1 MKGCETM
8 DSRRKD
14 IYSSVFFIV
23 LAVAYYFQTY
33 NIRSY
38 KSFDVTVLTSAS
50 IPRVLAVILLVL
62 SIIQIVSC
70 LKVKE
75 RKENIIGN
83 SEEGTLKKEETVEL
97 DIEKEL
103 KIAQKN
109 EENEKYDIKDIIF
122 TVIFL
127 IVYLL
132 MMDSLGFV
140 ISTFLY
146 MVAQIT
152 LMTKRAER
160 KKKILFCIV
169 LSAISSFLIFY
180 LFNDV
185 LGMILPIGPIDF

>member
-83 SEEGTLKKEETVEL
+83 SEEGTLKKEETAEL

-185 LGMILPIGPIDF
+185 LGMILLIGPIDF

>member
-1 MKGCETM
+1 M

>member
-1 MKGCETM
+1 MKGCENM

-75 RKENIIGN
+75 RKDNTIGT
-83 SEEGTLKKEETVEL
+83 SEEGTLKKEETAEL

-122 TVIFL
+122 TVVFL
-127 IVYLL
+127 IAYLL
-132 MMDSLGFV
+132 VMDSLGFV

-152 LMTKRAER
+152 LMTKKAER

>member
-1 MKGCETM
+1 M
-8 DSRRKD
+8 
-14 IYSSVFFIV
+14 
-23 LAVAYYFQTY
+23 
-33 NIRSY
+33 
-38 KSFDVTVLTSAS
+38 
-50 IPRVLAVILLVL
+50 
-62 SIIQIVSC
+62 
-70 LKVKE
+70 
-75 RKENIIGN
+75 
-83 SEEGTLKKEETVEL
+83 
-97 DIEKEL
+97 
-103 KIAQKN
+103 
-109 EENEKYDIKDIIF
+109 
-122 TVIFL
+122 IFL

>member
-50 IPRVLAVILLVL
+50 IPRVLAVILLIL
-62 SIIQIVSC
+62 SIIQIISC
-70 LKVKE
+70 MKIKE
-75 RKENIIGN
+75 TKKSISDN
-83 SEEGTLKKEETVEL
+83 SEQGSLKEATAEL

-103 KIAQKN
+103 KIAQQN
-109 EENEKYDIKDIIF
+109 EENEKYDTKDIVF

-132 MMDSLGFV
+132 IMDSIGFV

-152 LMTKRAER
+152 LMTKKTER
-160 KKKILFCIV
+160 KKKMLFCVV
-169 LSAISSFLIFY
+169 LSAIASFLIFY

>member
-1 MKGCETM
+1 M

-50 IPRVLAVILLVL
+50 IPRVLAVILLIL
-62 SIIQIVSC
+62 SIIQIISC
-70 LKVKE
+70 MKIKE
-75 RKENIIGN
+75 TKKSISDN
-83 SEEGTLKKEETVEL
+83 SEQGSLKEATAEL

-103 KIAQKN
+103 KIAQQN
-109 EENEKYDIKDIIF
+109 EENEKYDTKDIVF

-132 MMDSLGFV
+132 IMDSIGFV

-152 LMTKRAER
+152 LMTKKTER
-160 KKKILFCIV
+160 KKKMLFCVV
-169 LSAISSFLIFY
+169 LSAIASFLIFY

>member
-38 KSFDVTVLTSAS
+38 KSFDVTVLTSAN

-75 RKENIIGN
+75 KNTISN
-83 SEEGTLKKEETVEL
+83 SEEGTLKKEETAEL

-122 TVIFL
+122 TVVFL
-127 IVYLL
+127 IAYLL
-132 MMDSLGFV
+132 VMDSLGFV

-152 LMTKRAER
+152 LMTRKAER

-169 LSAISSFLIFY
+169 LSAVSSFLIFY

>member
-83 SEEGTLKKEETVEL
+83 SEEGTLKKEETAEL

-152 LMTKRAER
+152 LMTKRTER

>member
-83 SEEGTLKKEETVEL
+83 SEEGTLKKEETAEL

-160 KKKILFCIV
+160 KKKILFFIV

>member
-1 MKGCETM
+1 M

-33 NIRSY
+33 SIRSY

-50 IPRVLAVILLVL
+50 IPRVLAVILLIL
-62 SIIQIVSC
+62 SVIQIVSC
-70 LKVKE
+70 CMKVKE
-75 RKENIIGN
+75 KKYNTTDNREQV
-83 SEEGTLKKEETVEL
+83 TPQKEETAEL

-103 KIAQKN
+103 QIAQKN

-122 TVIFL
+122 TVVFL

-132 MMDSLGFV
+132 VMDSLGFV

-152 LMTKRAER
+152 LMTKKAER
-160 KKKILFCIV
+160 KKKALFCLV
-169 LSAISSFLIFY
+169 LSAFSSFLIFY

>member
-83 SEEGTLKKEETVEL
+83 SEEGTLKKEETAEL

-109 EENEKYDIKDIIF
+109 EENENYDIKDIIF

>member
-83 SEEGTLKKEETVEL
+83 SEEGTLKKEETAEL

>member
-1 MKGCETM
+1 VKGCETM

-83 SEEGTLKKEETVEL
+83 SEEGTLKKEETAEL